1 MANVMKQMFKKYQ
14 NKLDGLL
21 KNMLKIAYSITR
33 IKITTYT
40 GCTLL
45 NVTRY
50 DMYNGLTT

>member
-1 MANVMKQMFKKYQ
+1 MKQMVKKYQ

-21 KNMLKIAYSITR
+21 KNMLKIACPITWV
-33 IKITTYT
+33 KITTYT
-40 GCTLL
+40 GGTLS